1 MAGETRIIAI
11 GSNGTDSSG
20 GESSPGATGIDETR
34 FDTENPSP
42 FDATWVEMDET
53 ASPLPQKFGL
63 APIVAALLVLA
74 WTGFFGWANA
84 PMFMA
89 EPRPAN
95 AASLIVQWSMP
106 VMMIGVGWLLV
117 MRSSTREAR
126 RFGEAAQ
133 LLSTESALLEER
145 LTAVNRELS
154 LAREFIASQSRDLE
168 SLGRVA
174 ADRLSQ
180 NAERLQGLI
189 AENGARVETIG
200 AVSKAALDNMEKL
213 RGQLPVI
220 ASSAK
225 DVTNNIGN
233 AGRAAHSQLEDMIS
247 GFNRLNEFGLA
258 SERQVATLR
267 GAVDNA
273 LGEFRMQCE
282 QLEVLA
288 EQRFAALAERGAEFR
303 TRLDQ
308 SEIDVLASIRS
319 RASALEAEIAAS
331 RTQLDQHEAESLTS
345 LRARL
350 NALRDESDVV
360 SRALRDGE
368 ARAETAWQETLAAIE
383 SGQTRIGNEL
393 AAAQDTALGQLRE
406 RLESIAE
413 DAIRFEADLATR
425 SQQAA
430 TELANRQML
439 LTQSEEQAAAKLAG
453 KLAEID
459 GAMAARLAGHDA
471 QARALVERA
480 ASVAGQLTFFQERL
494 DAIADRSAEADS
506 RLASSL
512 ALLAERLT
520 SARATLSATDSDVD
534 TLTEASVRLLELI
547 QASAKLTHSAL
558 PEALAVSEDRL
569 GRINVGIDSL
579 IARLQQSSHSG
590 QSLAAGIEMAD
601 DNLQSMIAGLA
612 EAQANI
618 AAKGQAHGDTLR
630 ELKSMLAEVEQAS
643 DTTAAK
649 AQGELRDALAQLAA
663 TMKDAVGRIEREGS
677 SRITAL
683 STQLAE
689 ESGQAIIRSMRNKVA
704 EVSGQL
710 EQSVAHASGLAR
722 EATIQLRDQ
731 LAKVDELVGNLESR
745 VAHARTRAE
754 EQVDNDFSRRAALI
768 TESLNSNAIDIAR
781 ALAPD
786 VSDTAWSAYLRGD
799 RGIFTR
805 RAVSLLDAGEVKS
818 IQQLFERDDTFREH
832 VSRYIHDFEAMLRQ
846 VLSTRDG
853 NALGVTLLSS
863 DMGKLYVALAQG
875 IERLRN

>member
-20 GESSPGATGIDETR
+20 GEGAGQVPQNDGSG
-34 FDTENPSP
+34 FKAQSAAD
-42 FDATWVEMDET
+42 FDAGWVETDDEAM
-53 ASPLPQKFGL
+53 ASRTVRWV
-63 APIVAALLVLA
+63 APALAALCALA
-74 WTGFFGWANA
+74 WSAFFVWAN
-84 PMFMA
+84 
-89 EPRPAN
+89 EPRFSLAF
-95 AASLIVQWSMP
+95 AASDLAALIVQWSMP
-106 VMMIGVGWLLV
+106 MMLIGMTWLLI
-117 MRSSTREAR
+117 MRSSTREAH
-126 RFGEAAQ
+126 RFGDAAQ
-133 LLSTESALLEER
+133 KLSTESARLEER
-145 LTAVNRELS
+145 LSTVNRELS
-154 LAREFIASQSRDLE
+154 LAREFIASQSRDLDA
-168 SLGRVA
+168 LGRVA
-174 ADRLSQ
+174 AERLSQ
-180 NAERLQGLI
+180 HADRLQGLI
-189 AENGARVETIG
+189 AENGARVESIS

-267 GAVDNA
+267 SAVDGA
-273 LGEFRMQCE
+273 LGEFRTQCE

-288 EQRFAALAERGAEFR
+288 DQRFAALAERGAEFR

-308 SEIDVLASIRS
+308 NEIEVLASIRS
-319 RASALEAEIAAS
+319 RASALEEEIAAG
-331 RTQLDQHEAESLTS
+331 RAQLDQHEAESLTS

-350 NALRDESDVV
+350 GALRDESEVV

-368 ARAETAWQETLAAIE
+368 MRAEAAWQETLSSLEA
-383 SGQTRIGNEL
+383 GQNRISDTL
-393 AAAQDTALGQLRE
+393 TAAQEAALRQLQE
-406 RLESIAE
+406 RLERIGAE
-413 DAIRFEADLATR
+413 AVRLDAAVAER
-425 SQQAA
+425 SEHAA
-430 TELANRQML
+430 AELSNRQAKFA
-439 LTQSEEQAAAKLAG
+439 QGEEQAATRLAAQ
-453 KLAEID
+453 LAEID
-459 GAMAARLAGHDA
+459 QAMAARLAGHDA
-471 QARALVERA
+471 QALRLVERA
-480 ASVAGQLTFFQERL
+480 ASITGQLSGFEARL
-494 DAIADRSAEADS
+494 NSIAERSAEADA

-534 TLTEASVRLLELI
+534 KLTDGSVRLLELI
-547 QASAKLTHSAL
+547 QASAKQTHSAL

-569 GRINVGIDSL
+569 ERLNVGIDSL
-579 IARLQQSSHSG
+579 IERLRQSSQSG
-590 QSLAAGIEMAD
+590 QSLAAGIESAD
-601 DNLQSMIAGLA
+601 TNLQSLIDGLA
-612 EAQANI
+612 DAQAHII
-618 AAKGQAHGDTLR
+618 AQGQAHGATLR
-630 ELKSMLAEVEQAS
+630 ELKSMLVEVEQAT

-649 AQGELRDALAQLAA
+649 AQGELREALMQLAA
-663 TMKDAVGRIEREGS
+663 SMEDAIGRIEREGS
-677 SRITAL
+677 SRMAAL
-683 STQLAE
+683 STQLAD

-786 VSDTAWSAYLRGD
+786 VSDTAWAAYLRGD

-805 RAVSLLDAGEVKS
+805 RAVSLLEAGEVKS
-818 IQQLFERDDTFREH
+818 IQYLFERDDTFREH